1 MELGGQL
8 SVAGFPPSLVLGLGV
23 VRFAQQVALLSMSPT
38 KPLRIWP
45 SNPGSRA
52 KPSLLLSR
60 LLKCTSARLSGSD
73 DVNSISAAVLGH
85 WRDSVFIG
93 SPLFPAVEL

>member
-23 VRFAQQVALLSMSPT
+23 VRFAQQVALLLSMSPT
-38 KPLRIWP
+38 KPSPFEDL
-45 SNPGSRA
+45 A
-52 KPSLLLSR
+52 FKPRLQSKLSR

-73 DVNSISAAVLGH
+73 DVNSISAAVLRH

-93 SPLFPAVEL
+93 SPLSPAVEL